1 MWVMWVFVATHIH
14 AYKRSPSVCVAA
26 QIGWWYRLSWVAN
39 IKYQLSF
46 VLLLWNWHFH
56 PDMTVTK
63 LLSMMEVPFL
73 NIEDVHVQR
82 SLTNG
87 GQIVDSIPC
96 LQHSKASILQEAGIT
111 TELLSPSSEKRI
123 EDIVTLVNAR
133 PFWMEFGVFSSGL
146 MKKDVLNVS

>member
-1 MWVMWVFVATHIH
+1 
-14 AYKRSPSVCVAA
+14 
-26 QIGWWYRLSWVAN
+26 
-39 IKYQLSF
+39 
-46 VLLLWNWHFH
+46 
-56 PDMTVTK
+56 MTVTK

-82 SLTNG
+82 SLPNG

-111 TELLSPSSEKRI
+111 TEFLSPSSEKRI

-146 MKKDVLNVS
+146 MKKDVLKCIMRTVLICLHFVIWHVKTCCFGKYCCEESL